1 MMYIKLLIAFVSFT
15 VIVNCSKT
23 ISQESSIPQYTQV
36 SAGDSINQSV
46 TEALV
51 NDSIQVAALD
61 TLLEV
66 NYFHKIA
73 EAETLCTQSRF
84 LEADT
89 ILRYVLGQVDSL
101 NESETDNF
109 QSDSLMESIL
119 RIYTIMMPPEFLPDD
134 IALIQFNRQMQASL
148 DSLIY
153 SSADSAIISKLVN
166 RKDINYDVPMV
177 WNEKVIK
184 ALSYYIRSKPQ
195 TINRWLERA
204 DFYLPVMK
212 KMFADSGLPQDLAYL
227 PLIESGFNAQAYSR
241 AKAAGIW
248 QFIQSTGKLYG
259 LRHNYWLDER
269 RDPLKSTESAIRY
282 LKKLYGDF
290 GNWHLA
296 LAAYN
301 CGEGGVGRAIN
312 RSGTTDYWQLP
323 LPRETKNYVPSYL
336 AALTIAKNPDIF
348 NFTTDSSRV
357 FDFDTVNISEC
368 IDMRDIA
375 DSLNIDFE
383 AFKKSNPHITHWC
396 TPPDVSNVCLYL
408 PKGTTET
415 FYTFVNS
422 IPDDKK
428 VRWYVYKIRRGD
440 LVPTIARRFKVSADA
455 IREINRLN
463 KNSKIIAG
471 KTLFIP
477 IPAKSGV
484 TQYAEV
490 TNEVSSPLPVTK
502 RNAVPN
508 TTGKIQYKVKQGE
521 TISAIALMF
530 DVSEGELEGW
540 NNVSN
545 SKIRAGQILNIYT
558 NGSVPKKSAI
568 RTQQAGTYKVV
579 DGDTPSAVCRKFNI
593 TLDDLATLNNL
604 DKNNPVIKIDQIL
617 SVQQQSAPEKQES
630 VSLANMIKYE
640 IVPGDN
646 LYKIAQNFS
655 ISLDELMSA
664 NGFNDNTLIHA
675 GQVIRVPSNGT
686 SRVRKSQ
693 EISANVVYY
702 KVKHGDNLW
711 NIAANFG
718 TTVQSL
724 YKLND
729 LNKDSIIMPG
739 DTLKVLKSREL

>member
-1 MMYIKLLIAFVSFT
+1 MYIRLLVVLVSFT
-15 VIVNCSKT
+15 AIISCSRV
-23 ISQESSIPQYTQV
+23 ISQKSSIPQYTQE
-36 SAGDSINQSV
+36 SATDTTNQSV
-46 TEALV
+46 TEVLV
-51 NDSIQVAALD
+51 NDSTQVTAVFD
-61 TLLEV
+61 TMLEV
-66 NYFHKIA
+66 DYFQKIA
-73 EAETLCTQSRF
+73 EAETLCIQNRF
-84 LEADT
+84 PEADT
-89 ILRYVLGQVDSL
+89 ILRFVLSQVDSL
-101 NESETDNF
+101 NESEIENF
-109 QSDSLMESIL
+109 RSDSIMESIL
-119 RIYTIMMPPEFLPDD
+119 RLYTTMMPPEFLPDD

-153 SSADSAIISKLVN
+153 SSADSAIIGKLVN

-195 TINRWLERA
+195 TINRWLQRA

-227 PLIESGFNAQAYSR
+227 PLIESGFNPQAYSR

-248 QFIQSTGKLYG
+248 QFIQSTGKIYG

-323 LPRETKNYVPSYL
+323 LPKETKNYVPSYL

-348 NFTTDSSRV
+348 NFTSDSSRV
-357 FDFDTVNISEC
+357 FDFDTVTISEC

-383 AFKKSNPHITHWC
+383 TFKKSNPHITHWC

-408 PKGTTET
+408 PKGNAET
-415 FYTFVNS
+415 FYAFVNS

-428 VRWYVYKIRRGD
+428 VRWYVYKIRKGD
-440 LVPTIARRFKVSADA
+440 LVQTIAKRFKVSADA

-463 KNSKIIAG
+463 KSSKIIAG

-477 IPAKSGV
+477 IPAKVGV
-484 TQYAEV
+484 VQYAEV
-490 TNEVSSPLPVTK
+490 TTAPAPVTK
-502 RNAVPN
+502 QKAVPN
-508 TTGKIQYKVKQGE
+508 NTGKVQYKVKQGE
-521 TISAIALMF
+521 TISGIALMF
-530 DVSEGELEGW
+530 DVSEGELEDW

-545 SKIRAGQILNIYT
+545 SKIRAGQILTIYT
-558 NGSVPKKSAI
+558 NGKAPQKAVTT
-568 RTQQAGTYKVV
+568 TQQAGTYKVV
-579 DGDTPSAVCRKFNI
+579 EGDTPSSVCRKFNI

-617 SVQQQSAPEKQES
+617 SVQQQSAPEKQKS

-646 LYKIAQNFS
+646 LYKIALNFS

-664 NGFNDNTLIHA
+664 NNFNDNTVIHA

-702 KVKHGDNLW
+702 KVKQGDNLW

-718 TTVQSL
+718 TTVQNL

-739 DTLKVLKSREL
+739 DTLKVLR

>member
-1 MMYIKLLIAFVSFT
+1 LPLA
-15 VIVNCSKT
+15 
-23 ISQESSIPQYTQV
+23 TQ
-36 SAGDSINQSV
+36 
-46 TEALV
+46 
-51 NDSIQVAALD
+51 D
-61 TLLEV
+61 TLPEI
-66 NYFHKIA
+66 NFNQKIA
-73 EAETLCTQSRF
+73 LAETLCTQSRF

-89 ILRYVLGQVDSL
+89 ILRNIIGQVDSL

-109 QSDSLMESIL
+109 QSDSLIESIL
-119 RIYTIMMPPEFLPDD
+119 RIYTLMMPPEFLPDD
-134 IALIQFNRQMQASL
+134 IALIQFNRQMQVSL

-166 RKDINYDVPMV
+166 RKDISYDVPMV

-184 ALSYYIRSKPQ
+184 ALSYYIRTKPQ
-195 TINRWLERA
+195 MINKWLERA
-204 DFYLPVMK
+204 AFYLPVMK
-212 KMFADSGLPQDLAYL
+212 QMFADSGLPQDLAFL
-227 PLIESGFNAQAYSR
+227 PLIESGFNTLAYSR

-259 LRHNYWLDER
+259 LRHSYWLDER
-269 RDPLKSTESAIRY
+269 RDPLKSTESAIKY
-282 LKKLYGDF
+282 LKKLYADF

-312 RSGTTDYWQLP
+312 RSNTTDYWQLP
-323 LPRETKNYVPSYL
+323 LPKETKNYVPSYL

-348 NFTTDSSRV
+348 NFTADSSLV
-357 FDFDTVNISEC
+357 FDFDTVHISEC

-383 AFKKSNPHITHWC
+383 TFKKSNPHITHWC

-408 PKGTTET
+408 PKGTTEA

-428 VRWYVYKIRRGD
+428 VRWYVYKIRKGD

-463 KNSKIIAG
+463 KNSRIIAG

-477 IPAKSGV
+477 IPAKSDV
-484 TQYAEV
+484 PQYAEV
-490 TNEVSSPLPVTK
+490 TAEVSSSPAPVSK
-502 RNAVPN
+502 RNTATN
-508 TTGKIQYKVKQGE
+508 TGGKIQYQVKQGE
-521 TISAIALMF
+521 TISEIALMF
-530 DVSEGELEGW
+530 NVSEGELEDW

-545 SKIRAGQILNIYT
+545 SKIRAGQILNIYA
-558 NGSVPKKSAI
+558 NGSVQKKQPPQ
-568 RTQQAGTYKVV
+568 TQQTGTYKVV
-579 DGDTPSAVCRKFNI
+579 DGDSPYSVCRKFSI
-593 TLDDLATLNNL
+593 TLDELAMLNNL

-617 SVQQQSAPEKQES
+617 SVKQQSAPEKQQS
-630 VSLANMIKYE
+630 ALSSNMIKYE
-640 IVPGDN
+640 VVPGDN

-655 ISLDELMSA
+655 ITLDELMNA
-664 NGFNDNTLIHA
+664 NAFNDNTLIHS
-675 GQVIRVPSNGT
+675 GQIIRVPSNGT
-686 SRVRKSQ
+686 SRMRKSQ

-702 KVKHGDNLW
+702 KVKQGDNLW

-718 TTVQSL
+718 MTVQSL

-729 LNKDSIIMPG
+729 LNKDSVIMPG

>member
-1 MMYIKLLIAFVSFT
+1 MMYIKLLVVFISFT
-15 VIVNCSKT
+15 AIISCSKV
-23 ISQESSIPQYTQV
+23 ISQESSIPQYKQV
-36 SAGDSINQSV
+36 STTDTINQSV
-46 TEALV
+46 EVSV
-51 NDSIQVAALD
+51 NDSTQVPAALD
-61 TLLEV
+61 TMLEV

-73 EAETLCTQSRF
+73 EAETLCIQNRF

-89 ILRYVLGQVDSL
+89 ILRFVLNQVDSL
-101 NESETDNF
+101 NESEIENF
-109 QSDSLMESIL
+109 QSDSIMESIL

-227 PLIESGFNAQAYSR
+227 PLIESGFNPQAYSR

-248 QFIQSTGKLYG
+248 QFIQSTGKIYG

-269 RDPLKSTESAIRY
+269 RDPLKSTVSAIRY

-323 LPRETKNYVPSYL
+323 LPKETKNYVPSYL

-348 NFTTDSSRV
+348 NFTSDSSRV
-357 FDFDTVNISEC
+357 FDFDTVTISEC

-375 DSLNIDFE
+375 DSLNIDFDT
-383 AFKKSNPHITHWC
+383 FKKSNPHITHWC
-396 TPPDVSNVCLYL
+396 TPPDVSNVSLYL
-408 PKGTTET
+408 PKGKTET
-415 FYTFVNS
+415 FYAFVNS

-428 VRWYVYKIRRGD
+428 VRWYVYKIRKGD
-440 LVPTIARRFKVSADA
+440 LVQTIAKRFKVSADA

-463 KNSKIIAG
+463 KNSRIIAG

-477 IPAKSGV
+477 IPAKVGV
-484 TQYAEV
+484 AQYAEV
-490 TNEVSSPLPVTK
+490 TTETSSPTPVTK

-508 TTGKIQYKVKQGE
+508 TTGKVQYKVKQGE
-521 TISAIALMF
+521 TISGIALMF
-530 DVSEGELEGW
+530 DVSEGELEDW

-545 SKIRAGQILNIYT
+545 SKIRAGQILTIYT
-558 NGSVPKKSAI
+558 NGSAPQKTVTP
-568 RTQQAGTYKVV
+568 TQQAGTYKVV
-579 DGDTPSAVCRKFNI
+579 EGDTPYSVCRKFNI
-593 TLDDLATLNNL
+593 TLDDLAILNNL
-604 DKNNPVIKIDQIL
+604 DKNNPVIKIDQLL
-617 SVQQQSAPEKQES
+617 SVRQQVAPEKQES
-630 VSLANMIKYE
+630 VSRSNMIKYE

-646 LYKIAQNFS
+646 LYKIAQDFS

-664 NGFNDNTLIHA
+664 NNFNDNTVIHA
-675 GQVIRVPSNGT
+675 GQIIRVPSNGT

-702 KVKHGDNLW
+702 KVKQGDNLW

-718 TTVQSL
+718 TTVQNL

-739 DTLKVLKSREL
+739 DTLKVLK

>member
-1 MMYIKLLIAFVSFT
+1 MYIKLLFTFVVST
-15 VIVNCSKT
+15 VLISCSRTIV
-23 ISQESSIPQYTQV
+23 QESSIPQYQQV
-36 SAGDSINQSV
+36 PLADTLNQSI
-46 TEALV
+46 TETIAS
-51 NDSIQVAALD
+51 DSLRLTTQDSLPEINFAQ
-61 TLLEV
+61 
-66 NYFHKIA
+66 KIA
-73 EAETLCTQSRF
+73 FAETLCTQSRF

-89 ILRYVLGQVDSL
+89 ILRYILGQVDSL

-109 QSDSLMESIL
+109 QSDSIIESIL
-119 RIYTIMMPPEFLPDD
+119 RIYTLMMPPEFLPDD

-166 RKDINYDVPMV
+166 RKDISYDIPMV

-184 ALSYYIRSKPQ
+184 ALSYYIRTKPQ
-195 TINRWLERA
+195 MINKWLERA
-204 DFYLPVMK
+204 AFYLPVMK
-212 KMFADSGLPQDLAYL
+212 QMFADSGLPQDLAYL
-227 PLIESGFNAQAYSR
+227 PLIESGFNTQAYSR

-259 LRHNYWLDER
+259 LRHSYWLDER
-269 RDPLKSTESAIRY
+269 RDPLKSTASAIKY
-282 LKKLYGDF
+282 LRKLYADF

-348 NFTTDSSRV
+348 NFTADSSLV
-357 FDFDTVNISEC
+357 FDFDTVHISEC
-368 IDMRDIA
+368 IDMQDIA
-375 DSLNIDFE
+375 DSLNLDFE
-383 AFKKSNPHITHWC
+383 SFKKSNPHITHWC

-408 PKGTTET
+408 PKGRTEA

-422 IPDDKK
+422 IPNDKK

-440 LVPTIARRFKVSADA
+440 LVPTIAKRFKVSADA

-463 KNSKIIAG
+463 KSSRIIAG

-477 IPAKSGV
+477 IPAKSDV
-484 TQYAEV
+484 IQYAEV
-490 TNEVSSPLPVTK
+490 TTEVSSPAPVTK
-502 RNAVPN
+502 RNAVSN
-508 TTGKIQYKVKQGE
+508 NTGKVQYKVKQGE
-521 TISAIALMF
+521 TISEIALMF
-530 DVSEGELEGW
+530 DVSEGELEDW
-540 NNVSN
+540 NNISN
-545 SKIRAGQILNIYT
+545 SKIRAGQVLNIYA
-558 NGSVPKKSAI
+558 NGSAPKKPATQ
-568 RTQQAGTYKVV
+568 TQQAGTYKVV
-579 DGDTPSAVCRKFNI
+579 DGDTPYSVCRNFNI
-593 TLDDLATLNNL
+593 TLDELAIFNNL
-604 DKNNPVIKIDQIL
+604 DKNNPVIRIDQIL
-617 SVQQQSAPEKQES
+617 SVKQQSAPEKQES
-630 VSLANMIKYE
+630 VSSSNMIKYE
-640 IVPGDN
+640 VVAGDN

-655 ISLDELMSA
+655 ITLDELMSA
-664 NGFNDNTLIHA
+664 NNFNDNTLIHS
-675 GQVIRVPSNGT
+675 GQIIRIPSNGT

-702 KVKHGDNLW
+702 KVKQGDNLW

-718 TTVQSL
+718 MTVQSL

-729 LNKDSIIMPG
+729 LNKDSVIMPG

>member
-1 MMYIKLLIAFVSFT
+1 MYIKLLIAFVVFT
-15 VIVNCSKT
+15 VLISCSKT
-23 ISQESSIPQYTQV
+23 ISQESSIPQYTQAPFV
-36 SAGDSINQSV
+36 DTLNQSV
-46 TEALV
+46 TVSAV
-51 NDSIQVAALD
+51 KDSLSLPSQDTSPEIDFISKVAA
-61 TLLEV
+61 
-66 NYFHKIA
+66 
-73 EAETLCTQSRF
+73 AETLCTQSRF

-89 ILRYVLGQVDSL
+89 ILRFILGQIDSL
-101 NESETDNF
+101 NESETENF
-109 QSDSLMESIL
+109 QADTLMESIL
-119 RIYTIMMPPEFLPDD
+119 RIYTLMMPPEFLPDD

-153 SSADSAIISKLVN
+153 SSADSAVISKLVN
-166 RKDINYDVPMV
+166 RKDISYDVPMV

-184 ALSYYIRSKPQ
+184 ALSYYIRTKPQ
-195 TINRWLERA
+195 MINKWLERA
-204 DFYLPVMK
+204 AFYLPVMK
-212 KMFADSGLPQDLAYL
+212 QMFADSGLPQDLAYL

-259 LRHNYWLDER
+259 LRHSYWLDER
-269 RDPLKSTESAIRY
+269 RDPLKSTESAIKY

-323 LPRETKNYVPSYL
+323 LPKETKNYVPSYL

-348 NFTTDSSRV
+348 NFTADSSQV
-357 FDFDTVNISEC
+357 FDFDTVHISEC

-375 DSLNIDFE
+375 DSLNLDFE

-396 TPPDVSNVCLYL
+396 TPPDVSNVCIYI
-408 PKGTTET
+408 PKGKTEA
-415 FYTFVNS
+415 FYTFVNA

-428 VRWYVYKIRRGD
+428 VRWYVYKIRKGD
-440 LVPTIARRFKVSADA
+440 YVPTIAKRFKVSADA

-477 IPAKSGV
+477 IPAKTDV
-484 TQYAEV
+484 TQYTEV
-490 TNEVSSPLPVTK
+490 VTK
-502 RNAVPN
+502 SSTAPETKQNTVPSN
-508 TTGKIQYKVKQGE
+508 TGKIQYKVKQGE
-521 TISAIALMF
+521 TISEIALMF
-530 DVSEGELEGW
+530 DVSEGELEDW
-540 NNVSN
+540 NSISN
-545 SKIRAGQILNIYT
+545 SKIRAGQILTIYA
-558 NGSVPKKSAI
+558 NGSLPKKQTP
-568 RTQQAGTYKVV
+568 RTEQAGTYKVV
-579 DGDTPSAVCRKFNI
+579 DGDTPYSVCRKFNI
-593 TLDDLATLNNL
+593 TLDELAVFNNL
-604 DKNNPVIKIDQIL
+604 DKNNPVIKVDQIL
-617 SVQQQSAPEKQES
+617 SVKQQTAPEKQ
-630 VSLANMIKYE
+630 VAASLSNMIKYE

-655 ISLDELMSA
+655 ISLDELMNA
-664 NGFNDNTLIHA
+664 NNFNDNTLIHA
-675 GQVIRVPSNGT
+675 GQVIRVPSDGT

-702 KVKHGDNLW
+702 KVKQGDNLW

-718 TTVQSL
+718 MTVQSL

-729 LNKDSIIMPG
+729 LNKDSVIMPG
-739 DTLKVLKSREL
+739 DTLKVLKTRDL

>member
-1 MMYIKLLIAFVSFT
+1 MYIKLLIAFIVFT
-15 VIVNCSKT
+15 VLISCSGT
-23 ISQESSIPQYTQV
+23 ISQESSIPQYSEV
-36 SAGDSINQSV
+36 PV
-46 TEALV
+46 V
-51 NDSIQVAALD
+51 D
-61 TLLEV
+61 TLDQIATDISGSDSLQTAAQDTV
-66 NYFHKIA
+66 PDLNLNQRVA
-73 EAETLCTQSRF
+73 EAETLCSQNRF
-84 LEADT
+84 LEADS
-89 ILRYVLGQVDSL
+89 ILRYILSQVDSL
-101 NESETDNF
+101 NEAETDNF
-109 QSDSLMESIL
+109 QSDSLVESIL
-119 RIYTIMMPPEFLPDD
+119 QIYTLMMPPEFLPDD

-166 RKDINYDVPMV
+166 RKDISYDVPMV

-195 TINRWLERA
+195 TISRWLERA
-204 DFYLPVMK
+204 AYYLPVMK
-212 KMFADSGLPQDLAYL
+212 KMFVDSGLPQDLAYL
-227 PLIESGFNAQAYSR
+227 PLIESGFNTQAYSR

-259 LRHNYWLDER
+259 LRHSYWFDER
-269 RDPLKSTESAIRY
+269 RDPLKSTESAIKY

-348 NFTTDSSRV
+348 NITTDSAQI
-357 FDFDTVNISEC
+357 FDFDTVHLSEC

-375 DSLNIDFE
+375 DSLKINFE
-383 AFKKSNPHITHWC
+383 ELKKNNPHITHWC
-396 TPPDVSNVCLYL
+396 TPPDVSDVCLYL
-408 PKGTTET
+408 PKGTNEA
-415 FYTFVNS
+415 FYSFVNS

-440 LVPTIARRFKVSADA
+440 YVPTIAKRFKVSADA

-463 KNSKIIAG
+463 KKSKIIAG
-471 KTLFIP
+471 KNLFIP
-477 IPAKSGV
+477 IPAKSDV
-484 TQYAEV
+484 TQYTEI
-490 TNEVSSPLPVTK
+490 TSGSSSPASGTK
-502 RNAVPN
+502 RSAVPKN
-508 TTGKIQYKVKQGE
+508 GGKIQYKVKTGE
-521 TISAIALMF
+521 TISEIALMF
-530 DVSEGELEGW
+530 DVSEGELEDW
-540 NNVSN
+540 NNVSH
-545 SKIRAGQILNIYT
+545 SRIRAGQVLNIYS
-558 NGSVPKKSAI
+558 NGSEHKKQKNE
-568 RTQQAGTYKVV
+568 TQQAGTYKVV
-579 DGDTPSAVCRKFNI
+579 DGDTPYSVSRKFDI
-593 TLDDLATLNNL
+593 TLDELVALNNL
-604 DKNNPVIKIDQIL
+604 DKNNPVIKIDQML
-617 SVQQQSAPEKQES
+617 SVKQQTVQPAKRES
-630 VSLANMIKYE
+630 VSSSNMIKYE
-640 IVPGDN
+640 IVQGDN

-655 ISLDELMSA
+655 ISLEELMNA
-664 NGFNDNTLIHA
+664 NDFNDNTLLHA
-675 GQVIRVPSNGT
+675 GQIIRVPSNGT

-693 EISANVVYY
+693 EISANVVIY
-702 KVKHGDNLW
+702 KVKQGDNLW

-729 LNKDSIIMPG
+729 LNKDSVIMPG

>member
-1 MMYIKLLIAFVSFT
+1 MYIKLLISFVVFT
-15 VIVNCSKT
+15 VLISCSKAIT
-23 ISQESSIPQYTQV
+23 QESSIPQYTQISDV
-36 SAGDSINQSV
+36 DSLNQSV
-46 TEALV
+46 TETVAK
-51 NDSIQVAALD
+51 DSMQITNQDPLPDVDFIQ
-61 TLLEV
+61 
-66 NYFHKIA
+66 KIA

-89 ILRYVLGQVDSL
+89 ILRYILGQVDSL

-119 RIYTIMMPPEFLPDD
+119 RIYTLMMPPEFLPDD

-153 SSADSAIISKLVN
+153 SSADSAIIGKLIN
-166 RKDINYDVPMV
+166 RKDISYDVPMV

-204 DFYLPVMK
+204 AFYLPVMK
-212 KMFADSGLPQDLAYL
+212 QMFADSGLPLDLAYL
-227 PLIESGFNAQAYSR
+227 PLIESGFNTQAYSR

-269 RDPLKSTESAIRY
+269 RDPLKSTESAIKY

-348 NFTTDSSRV
+348 NFTADSSLV
-357 FDFDTVNISEC
+357 FDFDTVHISEC

-396 TPPDVSNVCLYL
+396 TPPDASNVCLYL
-408 PKGTTET
+408 PKGTTEV
-415 FYTFVNS
+415 FYTFLNS

-440 LVPTIARRFKVSADA
+440 YVPAIAKRFKVSVEA

-477 IPAKSGV
+477 IPAKSDV
-484 TQYAEV
+484 TQYTEV
-490 TNEVSSPLPVTK
+490 TSEASSPVPVTK
-502 RNAVPN
+502 RNATAHN
-508 TTGKIQYKVKQGE
+508 AGRIQYKVKQGE
-521 TISAIALMF
+521 TISEIALMF
-530 DVSEGELEGW
+530 NVSEGELEDW
-540 NNVSN
+540 NNVSK
-545 SKIRAGQILNIYT
+545 SKIRAGQILNIYS
-558 NGSVPKKSAI
+558 NGSVPKKQSAQ
-568 RTQQAGTYKVV
+568 TQQAGTYKVV
-579 DGDTPSAVCRKFNI
+579 DGDTPYAVSRKFNL
-593 TLDDLATLNNL
+593 TLDELATLNDL

-617 SVQQQSAPEKQES
+617 SVKQLSAPEKKES
-630 VSLANMIKYE
+630 VSLSNMINYE

-664 NGFNDNTLIHA
+664 NNFDDNTQIHA
-675 GQVIRVPSNGT
+675 GKVIRVPSNGT

-702 KVKHGDNLW
+702 QVKQGDNLW
-711 NIAANFG
+711 NIAASFG

-729 LNKDSIIMPG
+729 LTKDSVIMPG
-739 DTLKVLKSREL
+739 DTLKVLKSREM